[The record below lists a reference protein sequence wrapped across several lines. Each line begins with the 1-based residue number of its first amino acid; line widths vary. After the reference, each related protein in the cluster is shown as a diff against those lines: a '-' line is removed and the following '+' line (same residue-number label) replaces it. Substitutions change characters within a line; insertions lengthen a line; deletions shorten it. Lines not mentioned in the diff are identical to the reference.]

1 MDLKRIQPKL
11 LEKFNTILQ
20 SDRMSHAYLFSGNF
34 ASLDMALYLAQSQF
48 CEKRQS
54 GLPCQEC
61 RACCLIANGEFSD
74 VKIIE
79 PQGQLIKTET
89 IKELTKDFSRSGFEG
104 KSQVFI
110 IKDCEKMHVNAA
122 NSLLKFIEEPQSSSY
137 VILLTNDENNVLPTI
152 KSRTQIFRFPKQL
165 DMLVHQAEQAGLLKS
180 QASLLAQVADDPKH
194 LEILLT

>member
-1 MDLKRIQPKL
+1 MDLKRTQPKL

-54 GLPCQEC
+54 GLPCQKC
-61 RACCLIANGEFSD
+61 RACRLIANGEFSD

-122 NSLLKFIEEPQSSSY
+122 NSLLKFIEEPQSSSN
-137 VILLTNDENNVLPTI
+137 VIL
-152 KSRTQIFRFPKQL
+152 
-165 DMLVHQAEQAGLLKS
+165 
-180 QASLLAQVADDPKH
+180 
-194 LEILLT
+194 